1 MIAVVFGVNWKN
13 AVIRIWQTG
22 AQDMKIIY
30 SLLCFIL
37 IFPFTLSAQE
47 RSNGIRKNI
56 PLDSIRLSDPCILAD
71 AKTAMYY
78 MTGTG
83 GMLWKSKD
91 LKFWEGPF
99 QVVKTDPASWMGP
112 HPMIWA
118 AELHEYR
125 SRYTRRIP
133 HLFEVDD
140 SGDKL
145 IVREPYIP

>member
-1 MIAVVFGVNWKN
+1 
-13 AVIRIWQTG
+13 
-22 AQDMKIIY
+22 MKSYLLLY
-30 SLLCFIL
+30 SLI
-37 IFPFTLSAQE
+37 IFPFTLFAQDKANVV
-47 RSNGIRKNI
+47 RTHI

-71 AKTAMYY
+71 EKTAMYY

-91 LKFWEGPF
+91 LKFWDGPF
-99 QVVKTDPASWMGP
+99 QVVKTDPVSWMGP

-133 HLFEVDD
+133 HLFDVND

-145 IVREPYIP
+145 IVLNHIYHENAAPGI

>member
-1 MIAVVFGVNWKN
+1 MDRTERLAQFGYI
-13 AVIRIWQTG
+13 VITVGNRG
-22 AQDMKIIY
+22 GNP
-30 SLLCFIL
+30 S
-37 IFPFTLSAQE
+37 
-47 RSNGIRKNI
+47 RSKWYHTYGYGNLRDYG
-56 PLDSIRLSDPCILAD
+56 LAD
-71 AKTAMYY
+71 KKTAMYY
-78 MTGTG
+78 MTCRG

-91 LKFWEGPF
+91 LKFWDGPF

-125 SRYTRRIP
+125 NRYTRRIP